1 MDGEAMLGHYFER
14 EIREQPELWR
24 SLAHSSKARAVAEA
38 ISGREIILI
47 GSGSSLFV
55 AELGAIALRHRGV
68 RAHAIAATEAAID
81 HAIYSHATAI
91 VCSQSGQ
98 SADVLKALD
107 LLRPRTLIAITNTPD
122 SPLGRHATLC
132 IDVECGAE
140 IAVPA
145 SKTVTVM
152 AATLLWAAAM
162 LHGGAIGSAAALW
175 EASDAVQSWL
185 DNVHP
190 NSISEAAM
198 RISKRSS
205 AVIVGSGFGL
215 PVAREIALKIKEAS
229 YMHAEGFAAGEFR
242 HGSAAMLDASCAIAG
257 ILDGR
262 SDELVRRA
270 LQEASNAEALAYA
283 VGELARDLPVLGPV
297 FAGPFAPLGW
307 IVAGQVLA
315 LHLGRARGVQ
325 SDAPRGLVK
334 AIV

>member
-1 MDGEAMLGHYFER
+1 MLGRNFER

-24 SLAHSSKARAVAEA
+24 SLAHSGKARAVAEA
-38 ISGREIILI
+38 ITGRDIILL

-55 AELGAIALRHRGV
+55 AELGAIALRERGV

-81 HAIYSHATAI
+81 RGIYGHATAV

-98 SADVLKALD
+98 STDVLNALD

-122 SPLGRHATLC
+122 SPLGRRATVC

-162 LHGGAIGSAAALW
+162 LHSGAIGSSAALW
-175 EASDAVQSWL
+175 EAAACVQSWL
-185 DNVHP
+185 ADVEP
-190 NSISEAAM
+190 NSVGDAAI

-242 HGSAAMLDASCAIAG
+242 HGSAAMIDASCAIVG
-257 ILDGR
+257 IVDGR

-270 LQEASNAEALAYA
+270 LQEASSAEALAYA
-283 VGELARDLPVLGPV
+283 VGERAHDLPLLGPV
-297 FAGPFAPLGW
+297 FSGPFAPLGW
-307 IVAGQVLA
+307 IVAGQVVA